1 MIEDQLL
8 PIYDLSDAV
17 AVVVEADPE
26 RTWSALLDVDLVELG
41 RRRPLIGILGA
52 LRVLPELIGQLMRGE
67 RPARPPKRVTL
78 RDMTA
83 VPMTGGGWVLLAE
96 RPPEHIAL
104 GLVGKFWRPVIE
116 FADVDAGGFRDFVEP
131 GFAKTIYSLTVEP
144 LGDGRRTQLAA
155 VMRTATTDGH
165 ARRWFRRYW
174 TLGVGSGAHVL
185 ARGLIDAAR
194 EAAETVR

>member
-1 MIEDQLL
+1 
-8 PIYDLSDAV
+8 
-17 AVVVEADPE
+17 
-26 RTWSALLDVDLVELG
+26 
-41 RRRPLIGILGA
+41 
-52 LRVLPELIGQLMRGE
+52 
-67 RPARPPKRVTL
+67 
-78 RDMTA
+78 MTE
-83 VPMTGGGWVLLAE
+83 VPMNGGGWMLLAE

-116 FADVDAGGFRDFVEP
+116 FADVDAGEFRDFSEP

-155 VMRTATTDGH
+155 VMRTATTDEH

-194 EAAETVR
+194 AAAEAAR